1 MSLYTKYR
9 PRDWD
14 SIIGQDAI
22 STVLRTSLIQGRVGH
37 AYILTGSRGTGKTTT
52 ARILAKWVNCL
63 NLQNGN
69 PCHTCAH
76 CVAFDD
82 GNMLDCIEIDGAS
95 NNGVENVRDLIE
107 KARFEPNIG
116 AYKIY
121 IIDEV
126 HMLSTGAFNALLKT
140 LEEPPKH
147 VKFILATTEIDKVP
161 ETIRS
166 RSLRFDFKKI
176 SEADIVKHL
185 EYVCGQEGIKAETEA
200 LSIIARAARG
210 ALRDALTL
218 TEQNTVNQEIST
230 EYVRSTLSLIA
241 DSLIEEIISTIVTAD
256 REKMTQ
262 ILDTL
267 RSRHAEVR
275 GLFDQIM
282 YGLRGA
288 MMTSFQWKNSTGN
301 FAEYSDIFAIFE
313 SAYAR
318 IKIIP
323 DGWLLIEITLMR
335 AVARGEKTTNNS
347 VSLWWTEWTQRGL
360 GEGTV
365 WVGWKQKK
373 DERSERGFPDPNS
386 FGTFSTKSTEVTAS
400 ETPEAQKKEQI
411 LSEDGKT
418 TEKQKNTDTK
428 KIEDP
433 ETSSGWKNKK
443 EAKIETPI
451 STFNYIRLLEEIKK
465 TKATLVLDL
474 KTARFELKDKH
485 LTLIFS
491 KGWHH
496 NRANDPAMRGIISET
511 LETLYWGVWNIVCR
525 LEWTPGAD
533 IADGIF

>member
-1 MSLYTKYR
+1 MSLYQDYR

-14 SIIGQDAI
+14 SVIGQDAI

-52 ARILAKWVNCL
+52 ARILAKGVNCL

-69 PCHTCAH
+69 PCHLCAH
-76 CVAFDD
+76 CVAFDE

-176 SEADIVKHL
+176 TEADILKRL
-185 EYVCGQEGIKAETEA
+185 EYVCEQQWIKAETEA
-200 LSIIARAARG
+200 LQIIARAARG

-230 EYVRSTLSLIA
+230 EYVRSTLSLIE
-241 DSLIEEIISTIVTAD
+241 DSLITEIIETIVTAD
-256 REKMTQ
+256 KVRMMT

-275 GLFDQIM
+275 GLFDQIL
-282 YGLRGA
+282 YGLRDA
-288 MMTSFQWKNSTGN
+288 MMMSFQWKNITTT
-301 FAEYSDIFAIFE
+301 FVEYSDIFAIFE
-313 SAYAR
+313 SAYGR
-318 IKIIP
+318 IKSIP
-323 DGWLLIEITLMR
+323 DGWLLIEITLLR
-335 AVARGEKTTNNS
+335 AVARGEKNI
-347 VSLWWTEWTQRGL
+347 SLFASGISAWGL
-360 GEGTV
+360 GH
-365 WVGWKQKK
+365 
-373 DERSERGFPDPNS
+373 
-386 FGTFSTKSTEVTAS
+386 KSTEETVS
-400 ETPEAQKKEQI
+400 EKKDIKGIPTEWQNETKIKGI
-411 LSEDGKT
+411 LSEDDKI
-418 TEKQKNTDTK
+418 TEKQKNTDTI

-433 ETSSGWKNKK
+433 RTSSGWHNTSEWQAKK
-443 EAKIETPI
+443 EEKVLTPS

-465 TKATLVLDL
+465 IKATLVLDL
-474 KTARFELKDKH
+474 KTARFEQKDKN

-496 NRANDPAMRGIISET
+496 NRVNDPAMRT
-511 LETLYWGVWNIVCR
+511 LIADTLTTLYSGAWTIVCR
-525 LEWTPGAD
+525 LEWAPGAD
-533 IADGIF
+533 IAEGVF